1 MKLPEVS
8 FFNDF
13 YFWFN
18 TETKKEYYAT
28 PLYFY
33 KADFHLDTKNRLR
46 EVYYKETESTDNGI
60 KHPAN
65 LYYPFNEKFG
75 LLLLRFLNAD
85 FSNYETA
92 NKTFF
97 YAYGFEILRDLD
109 EFYKFELKNNYK
121 SNENY
126 LKATTKIFNDLK
138 EDLIDLQQELIKAVT
153 YIYNLDNNRNLSRYT
168 YTERFA
174 VYLIK
179 RMGKLYTYYKND
191 YIMRDSYS
199 RKYQELGNNSEYDL
213 LDTLQNKK
221 QVLSMSDTHKSNDL
235 SSICYAIL
243 EELSKTP
250 NYPIKK
256 CQNCGMY
263 FIPKAK
269 TDEIYCDYEKEYSK
283 PCREL
288 GAFQSYTE
296 RLKTNK
302 AMGEYRRTYQQKF
315 MQVRKD
321 KTNVEL
327 NNEFISWKRM
337 AKQKMN
343 DMKKGKLSEKEV
355 YEWILENKS
364 KILKTD

>member
-1 MKLPEVS
+1 MELPEVT
-8 FFNDF
+8 FFEDF

-33 KADFHLDTKNRLR
+33 KADFHLDYDNKVRD
-46 EVYYKETESTDNGI
+46 VYYKETEVTDNGL
-60 KHPAN
+60 KHPAS
-65 LYYPFNEKFG
+65 LYFPFHERLG
-75 LLLLRFLNAD
+75 MLLLRFLNAD
-85 FSNYETA
+85 LSNFETA

-109 EFYKFELKNNYK
+109 KNYKFELKQNYG
-121 SNENY
+121 SNEEY
-126 LKATTKIFNDLK
+126 LKQATKIFEDLK
-138 EDLIDLQQELIKAVT
+138 ENLLDLQQELINAVT
-153 YIYNLDNNRNLSRYT
+153 YIYNLDNNKLLEKYKYS
-168 YTERFA
+168 ERFA

-191 YIMRDSYS
+191 FIMRDSYS
-199 RKYQELGNNSEYDL
+199 RKYQEIGNNSEYDL
-213 LDTLQNKK
+213 LETLQNKN

-235 SSICYAIL
+235 SSVCYAIL

-263 FIPKAK
+263 FVPTSKV
-269 TDEIYCDYEKEYSK
+269 DEIYCDYPKENSK
-283 PCREL
+283 TCREL

-296 RLKTNK
+296 RLKQNK

-321 KTNVEL
+321 KENKKLAKDFET
-327 NNEFISWKRM
+327 WKKK
-337 AKQKMN
+337 AKEKIN
-343 DMKKGKLSEKEV
+343 DMKKGKLTENEV
-355 YEWILENKS
+355 YEWIMKNK
-364 KILKTD
+364 

>member
-1 MKLPEVS
+1 MELPEVT
-8 FFNDF
+8 FFEDF

-33 KADFHLDTKNRLR
+33 KANYYLDTENKLR
-46 EVYYKETESTDNGI
+46 DVYYKETEKTDNGL
-60 KHPAN
+60 KHPASI
-65 LYYPFNEKFG
+65 YFPFHEKLG

-85 FSNYETA
+85 LSNYEMA

-97 YAYGFEILRDLD
+97 YAYGFEILRNLD
-109 EFYKFELKNNYK
+109 RNYKFELSNNYG

-126 LKATTKIFNDLK
+126 LKAITKIF
-138 EDLIDLQQELIKAVT
+138 EDLQENLINLQQELIRAVT
-153 YIYNLDNNRNLSRYT
+153 YIYNLDNNSRLEQYT
-168 YTERFA
+168 YSERFA

-191 YIMRDSYS
+191 FIMRDSYS
-199 RKYQELGNNSEYDL
+199 RKYQEIGNNSEYDL

-263 FIPKAK
+263 FIPTSKV
-269 TDEIYCDYEKEYSK
+269 DEIYCDYPKENSK
-283 PCREL
+283 SCRDL

-296 RLKTNK
+296 RLKNNK

-321 KTNVEL
+321 KENQKLANDFEIWKKQAKEKINV
-327 NNEFISWKRM
+327 
-337 AKQKMN
+337 
-343 DMKKGKLSEKEV
+343 MKKGKLTENEV
-355 YEWILENKS
+355 YEWILKD
-364 KILKTD
+364 K

>member
-1 MKLPEVS
+1 MSIELPQVT
-8 FFNDF
+8 FFQDF

-33 KADFHLDTKNRLR
+33 KADYHLDTENKLR
-46 EVYYKETESTDNGI
+46 DVYYKEKEKTDNGL
-60 KHPAN
+60 KHPASI
-65 LYYPFNEKFG
+65 YFPFYEKFG

-85 FSNYETA
+85 LSDYETA
-92 NKTFF
+92 YRTFF

-109 EFYKFELKNNYK
+109 ENYKFELLNNYG

-126 LKATTKIFNDLK
+126 LKATNKIFEDLQ
-138 EDLIDLQQELIKAVT
+138 ENLIDLQEELINAVT
-153 YIYNLDNNRNLSRYT
+153 YIYNLNNDSNLEKYT
-168 YTERFA
+168 YSERFA

-179 RMGKLYTYYKND
+179 RKGKLYSYYKND
-191 YIMRDSYS
+191 LIMRDSYS
-199 RKYQELGNNSEYDL
+199 RKYDEFLNNSEYDIL
-213 LDTLQNKK
+213 ESLHSENVL
-221 QVLSMSDTHKSNDL
+221 LSMSDTHKSNDL

-263 FIPKAK
+263 FIPTSKV
-269 TDEIYCDYEKEYSK
+269 DEIYCDYPKEKLKS
-283 PCREL
+283 CRDL

-296 RLKTNK
+296 RLKQNK

-315 MQVRKD
+315 MQVKKNKD
-321 KTNVEL
+321 NKEL
-327 NNEFISWKRM
+327 SKNFENWKKQ
-337 AKQKMN
+337 AKEKINQ
-343 DMKKGKLSEKEV
+343 MKKGKLTENEV
-355 YEWILENKS
+355 YEWILKNK
-364 KILKTD
+364 